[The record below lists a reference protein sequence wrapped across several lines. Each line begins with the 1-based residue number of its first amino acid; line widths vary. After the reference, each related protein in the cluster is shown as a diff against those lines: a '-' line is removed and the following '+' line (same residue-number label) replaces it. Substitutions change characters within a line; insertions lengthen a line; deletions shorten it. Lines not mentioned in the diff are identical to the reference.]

1 MIHRALWHTC
11 QGSSFVYLVVAH
23 YYEMAMI
30 ILVINIINVTGAQI
44 LRSHT
49 LLVIRFNMVPNTKY
63 PTINQIAISENE
75 DQRGQ
80 SNPALLRTMIPINA
94 NIAI

>member
-1 MIHRALWHTC
+1 
-11 QGSSFVYLVVAH
+11 
-23 YYEMAMI
+23 MI
-30 ILVINIINVTGAQI
+30 ILVISIINVTGAQI

-49 LLVIRFNMVPNTKY
+49 LLVIRFKIVPNTKY

-75 DQRGQ
+75 DHPGK
-80 SNPALLRTMIPINA
+80 SNPDLLRTMIPMNA